1 MNTLRIK
8 LQISILRGWK
18 AVPQILKIGSSKSY
32 FQRKTR
38 PKLLIGDNLASHVRL
53 KVITSYENNDIRF
66 VMQDVQLATEI
77 WTLDSIVTL
86 NVFWIYIPTYI
97 RFAIEAMSKGF
108 SFFWI
113 YMKQKKNQSEIKTRS
128 TID

>member
-1 MNTLRIK
+1 MNTLCIK

-18 AVPQILKIGSSKSY
+18 AVPQISKIGSSKSY

-86 NVFWIYIPTYI
+86 NVF
-97 RFAIEAMSKGF
+97 
-108 SFFWI
+108 
-113 YMKQKKNQSEIKTRS
+113 
-128 TID
+128 